1 MANTDFIKGVAIGM
15 MRVWKYVRKVGREI
29 IMSATQPSVVGGP
42 DGALAKVLDAESGPG
57 DLERLLREPTASWLS
72 LVSGTHLNQFPN
84 WRLLGTL
91 GPVQLAACA
100 PLTGAWQKRVFDP
113 TGLL

>member
-1 MANTDFIKGVAIGM
+1 
-15 MRVWKYVRKVGREI
+15 
-29 IMSATQPSVVGGP
+29 MSPTQPSVVGGP
-42 DGALAKVLDAESGPG
+42 DGALAKVLDVESGPG

-72 LVSGTHLNQFPN
+72 LVSGTDLNQFPN

-91 GPVQLAACA
+91 GPVPLAACA